1 MCFSISLLHSLHLFP
16 TSTILPAGKLQL
28 RLLLG
33 LMLFLGLHNSVCS
46 ELVSFVRSLAFKRMK
61 QDVHPE
67 RLSAKEREIFRNTTA
82 VS

>member
-1 MCFSISLLHSLHLFP
+1 
-16 TSTILPAGKLQL
+16 
-28 RLLLG
+28 
-33 LMLFLGLHNSVCS
+33 MLFLGLHNSVCS